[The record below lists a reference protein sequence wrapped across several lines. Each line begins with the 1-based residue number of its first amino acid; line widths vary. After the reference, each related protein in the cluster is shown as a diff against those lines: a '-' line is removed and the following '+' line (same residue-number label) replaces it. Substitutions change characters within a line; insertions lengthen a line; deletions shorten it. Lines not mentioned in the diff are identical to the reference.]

1 MQARKTKHDLTKQ
14 HGVHYTPDD
23 LASFLADVTI
33 AATGRFPVEIRVLDP
48 ACGDGGLLKAI
59 VEAAPEAIRG
69 RMILDGYETDPE
81 AIRIATENLG
91 GIGVSEINLYNRDFL
106 AEEDLFKLEGGLF
119 AAQTSPQYDIVIANP
134 PYVRTQVMGAKVAK
148 ALALR
153 FGLTGRVDLYHAF
166 AKCMADVLKPGGILG
181 LLTSNRFLTIKS
193 GASLRKLFVADFD
206 LEAIYD
212 LGDTKLFVAAVLPV
226 ILVGRK
232 GHTGKNNC
240 SFYRIYEHRNGGNG
254 PTNKSASTLQA
265 LRDDLAGVI
274 ETPKGTFCI
283 EIGKLATGADSW
295 SLASVQSDAW
305 LNTISKHQAHIFG
318 DLGKVRVGIKTTAD
332 EVFIRSEWDTL
343 PKEQQPERQL
353 LRPLLTHHVSDRW
366 KAQAVEKHVLYPH
379 ASNNGKRFPVDL
391 KKFPKGAAYLES
403 HRERLTRRTYVI
415 EGGREWYEIW
425 VPHNPED
432 WDKPKIAYPDISE
445 HPRFFFEDS
454 GAIIN
459 GDCYWITLFD
469 GVDQDW
475 LLLMLAVANST
486 FITKFYD
493 TLFHNKLYAGRRRFM
508 TQYVSKFPLPDLK
521 KSSVIV
527 QEMRA
532 VLTSGITDEAE
543 RKLNA
548 LVWHGF
554 GLTEEIPW
562 QRNL

>member
-1 MQARKTKHDLTKQ
+1 MKAIKTKHNLTKQ
-14 HGVHYTPDD
+14 HGIHYTPDD
-23 LASFLADVTI
+23 LASFLAEVTF
-33 AATGRFPVEIRVLDP
+33 AATGKFIGEICVLDP

-59 VEAAPEAIRG
+59 VNAAPEVIRN
-69 RMILDGYETDPE
+69 RIILTGYETDPE
-81 AIRIATENLG
+81 AITFAAKKLN
-91 GIGVSEINLYNRDFL
+91 GIGVSQINLFNRDFL
-106 AEEDLFKLEGGLF
+106 AEEGLFKHDGGLF
-119 AAQTSPQYDIVIANP
+119 AEQHTPQYDIVIANP
-134 PYVRTQVMGAKVAK
+134 PYVRTQVMGAKAAK
-148 ALALR
+148 VLANR

-193 GASLRKLFVADFD
+193 GASLRELFVADFD

-212 LGDTKLFVAAVLPV
+212 LGDTKLFVAAVLPA

-232 GHTGKNNC
+232 GRTGVNKC
-240 SFYRIYEHRNGGNG
+240 SFRRIYEHRNDTNG
-254 PTNKSASTLQA
+254 TALKSDSPLQA

-274 ETPKGTFCI
+274 ETPKGSFCI
-283 EIGKLATGADSW
+283 EIGKLATDADTW
-295 SLASVQSDAW
+295 SLASVHSDAW
-305 LNTISKHQAHIFG
+305 LGTINKHQVHTFG

-332 EVFIRSEWDTL
+332 EVFIRSEWDSL
-343 PKEQQPERQL
+343 PMEQQPERQL

-366 KAQAVEKHVLYPH
+366 KAQPVEKHVLYPH
-379 ASNNGKRFPVDL
+379 TSKNGKRFPVDL
-391 KKFPKGAAYLES
+391 KEFPKGAAYLRS

-493 TLFHNKLYAGRRRFM
+493 TVFHNKLYAGRRRFM
-508 TQYVSKFPLPDLK
+508 TQYVSKFPLPDIK
-521 KSSVIV
+521 KSSAIV
-527 QEMRA
+527 HEMRA
-532 VLTSGITDEAE
+532 VLKSGITDEAE

-548 LVWHGF
+548 LVWHAF
-554 GLTEEIPW
+554 GLSEEIPW

>member
-1 MQARKTKHDLTKQ
+1 MQARKTKHDQTK
-14 HGVHYTPDD
+14 HNGVHYTPND

-33 AATGRFPVEIRVLDP
+33 AATGKLTGNIRVLDP

-59 VEAAPEAIRG
+59 AEAMPNTIRSEL
-69 RMILDGYETDPE
+69 ILEGYETNPA
-81 AIRIATENLG
+81 AIKLAAANIEHL
-91 GIGVSEINLYNRDFL
+91 GVSEVTLHNRDFL
-106 AEEDLFKLEGGLF
+106 AEEGLFQTDDGLF
-119 AAQTSPQYDIVIANP
+119 AEENTPRYDIVIANP

-148 ALALR
+148 ELAKK

-193 GASLRKLFVADFD
+193 GGSLRDLFSADFD
-206 LEAIYD
+206 LDAIYD

-232 GHTGKNNC
+232 GRTKKSDCTFH
-240 SFYRIYEHRNGGNG
+240 RIYAYRGGVNGSAI
-254 PTNKSASTLQA
+254 KSKSPLQA
-265 LRDDLAGVI
+265 LRDDLVGVI
-274 ETPKGTFCI
+274 ETPKGSFCI
-283 EIGKLATGADSW
+283 ERGKLATDADTW
-295 SLASVQSDAW
+295 SLASVESDAW
-305 LNTISKHQAHIFG
+305 LVTIRKHQAYTFG

-332 EVFIRSEWDTL
+332 EVFIRADWDTV
-343 PKEQQPERQL
+343 PSEQKPEKRL
-353 LRPLLTHHVSDRW
+353 LRPLLTHHVAERW
-366 KAQAVEKHVLYPH
+366 KAHQAERQVLYPH
-379 ASNNGKRFPVDL
+379 ASENGKRFPVDL

-454 GAIIN
+454 GAVIN
-459 GDCYWITLFD
+459 GDCYWITLLD
-469 GVDQDW
+469 DIDPDW

-493 TLFHNKLYAGRRRFM
+493 TVFHNKLYAGRRRFM
-508 TQYVSKFPLPDLK
+508 TQYVAKFPLPDLK
-521 KSSVIV
+521 KSSAIV
-527 QEMRA
+527 DEVRL
-532 VLTSGITDEAE
+532 VLKNGITDEVE

-548 LVWHGF
+548 LVWQVF
-554 GLTEEIPW
+554 GLREEIPW